1 MLPKISLL
9 ALIFVLVQIMISNGA
24 PMENSIVKRQ
34 WGTDYSSVYDDSVDW
49 KTLNVSVIKLESNE
63 KGLSENE
70 LFSKIEECV
79 KKCTEKINSN
89 WSARDQCI
97 ASMCDIYKK

>member
-1 MLPKISLL
+1 
-9 ALIFVLVQIMISNGA
+9 MIANGA
-24 PMENSIVKRQ
+24 SLEKSVVKRQ

-49 KTLNVSVIKLESNE
+49 KTLNVSVIKVESNE
-63 KGLSENE
+63 KSISEQE
-70 LFSKIEECV
+70 MFSKIEECV

-89 WSARDQCI
+89 YSVRDQCI